1 MQDLSAYRVLLL
13 ETFKRDGSGVITPVW
28 FIQEGDTIY
37 TSTPSET
44 WKAKRLR
51 GNPRARI
58 AGADAAEQPA
68 TDWFDVTGRFVDGV
82 EAQRIYT
89 VIDRRY
95 GGYMSRFDAEHRFKR
110 VIIALDPA

>member
-51 GNPRARI
+51 ANPKARI

-68 TDWFDVTGRFVDGV
+68 TDWFDVTGRFVEGA
-82 EAQRIYT
+82 EAQRIYDA
-89 VIDRRY
+89 IDKRY
-95 GGYMSRFDAEHRFKR
+95 GGYMSRFDAEHQFTR